1 LAAVGLSALIERLNE
16 DAHWAQ
22 ALSLGEQQRLAIARA
37 LLVKPD
43 WLFLDEATSATDEAE
58 EAALYRTIADV
69 LPATTVISIGHRGSL
84 VAYHGRVI
92 AVDRAGRP
100 GRLIDR
106 AGDLAGA
113 DGPVRRTVRR

>member
-1 LAAVGLSALIERLNE
+1 LIDRLEE

-37 LLVKPD
+37 LLIKPD
-43 WLFLDEATSATDEAE
+43 WLFLDEATSATDEEE
-58 EAALYRTIADV
+58 EAALYRTIADS
-69 LPATTVISIGHRGSL
+69 LPETTVISVGHRGSL
-84 VAYHGRVI
+84 EAYHQRVI

-106 AGDLAGA
+106 ARDLVEAYGKTRRA
-113 DGPVRRTVRR
+113 VRR